1 MVTVV
6 SCGRSDVLGTVVVS
20 PVFNVEVSTCL
31 NVVVVRTEVDFE
43 VSADVEGD
51 LPVVVV
57 SVTVTVGLD
66 VSAVA
71 AAVTKGA
78 SVLASMMIPL
88 PEGAGFFGGF
98 IT

>member
-6 SCGRSDVLGTVVVS
+6 SCGSSDVLGIVVVIS
-20 PVFNVEVSTCL
+20 VFNVEVSACL
-31 NVVVVRTEVDFE
+31 NEVVVRTEVDFE

-51 LPVVVV
+51 LPALVV
-57 SVTVTVGLD
+57 SVTVTVDLD

-71 AAVTKGA
+71 VAVTKEA
-78 SVLASMMIPL
+78 SVLASMMIL
-88 PEGAGFFGGF
+88 LCGAAGFFGGF